1 MIGIFF
7 IGVALMLAGAV
18 AAGVLRRHAA
28 ADRIFNL
35 LVLGGCLTS
44 GATAIAVLITGR
56 RVAVTVPSTAPGGN
70 WTFALDP
77 LAAVFV
83 ATTCF
88 VGACCVAFGT
98 PYLAEERAHRPVWYA
113 HTVFA
118 VLIASLAL
126 VVTAQAVVPF
136 LIAWEL
142 MAIGSYLIIVFED
155 EKADA
160 RRAGLIYIIA
170 THTGTLGLF
179 AMFASWGAHA
189 SAWSFAALAA
199 AAPSL
204 PHHGGVVL
212 ALAVLGFGFKA
223 GFVPL
228 HFWLPPAHSAAP
240 AHVSGLLSGIII
252 KTGIYGLL
260 RVVTM
265 LGGAPPPWWGWA
277 MLGLGVVSGVLGVLW
292 ALAQHDI
299 KRLLAYHS
307 VENIGI
313 IGIGIGI
320 GSLGATY
327 GHPGIAVLG
336 YAGALLHTVNHAL
349 FKSLLF
355 LGSGAVYHA
364 TGTRDMEV
372 LGGLAKRLPYTWV
385 AFFIGA
391 TAIIGVPPLN
401 GFVSEWLVYVGLF
414 RSAQSRDTL
423 RLAAL
428 GVPALALIGALAL
441 ACFAKVSGVVFLG
454 HARSARAR
462 DAHEVPRALLLPMF
476 VLAGACVLLGFA
488 PGFGILAVVDTAATV
503 AGGMPNATVEA
514 LEVVRDSAWVS
525 GVALALLAL
534 LAMGWL
540 VRRVLLRR
548 RVVRAV
554 ETWGCGYPLPSPRM
568 QYTASS
574 FAAPLLS
581 TFGPLSGV
589 VETSSASAFHT
600 EPVDLVLDR
609 SAIPAWHWVRRTAM
623 RLRPIQQGRLHI
635 YLLYVM
641 VAVVVLLAYLALAS
655 RR

>member
-1 MIGIFF
+1 MGVFF
-7 IGVALMLAGAV
+7 IGVALMVGGAV
-18 AAGVLRRHAA
+18 AAAVLRRRAGG
-28 ADRIFNL
+28 DRVFNL
-35 LVLGGCLTS
+35 LVVSGCLTS
-44 GATAIAVLITGR
+44 GVAAVVVLVLGI
-56 RVAVTVPSTAPGGN
+56 RVAVTVPSSVPGGS
-70 WTFALDP
+70 WVFALDP

-83 ATTCF
+83 ATICF
-88 VGACCVAFGT
+88 VGASCVAFGT
-98 PYLAEERAHRPVWYA
+98 PYLAHERGHRPVWYA

-118 VLIASLAL
+118 VLIAALTL

-142 MAIGSYLIIVFED
+142 MAVGSYLLIVFED
-155 EKADA
+155 EKTDA

-170 THTGTLGLF
+170 THTGTLALF
-179 AMFASWGAHA
+179 AMFAAWGAHA
-189 SAWSFAALAA
+189 TDWSFAALAS
-199 AAPSL
+199 AAPKL
-204 PHHGGVVL
+204 PRGGGVIL

-223 GFVPL
+223 GFFPL
-228 HFWLPPAHSAAP
+228 HFWLPPAHSSAP
-240 AHVSGLLSGIII
+240 THVSALLSGVVI
-252 KTGIYGLL
+252 KTGIYGIL
-260 RVVTM
+260 RVVSL
-265 LGGAPPPWWGWA
+265 LGGATPRWWGWA
-277 MLGLGVVSGVLGVLW
+277 MLAMGIVSGVLGVLW

-313 IGIGIGI
+313 IGIGIGV
-320 GSLGATY
+320 GALGAAY

-355 LGSGAVYHA
+355 LGAGAVYHA
-364 TGTRDMEV
+364 TGTRDMEA
-372 LGGLAKRLPYTWV
+372 LGGLAKRLPYTWL

-414 RSAQSRDTL
+414 RSGQAPEAL

-454 HARSARAR
+454 QPRSAAAE
-462 DAHEVPRALLLPMF
+462 DAPEVPRALLVPMF
-476 VLAGACVLLGFA
+476 VLSGACVLLGVA
-488 PGFGILAVVDTAATV
+488 PGLGVLAVVDV
-503 AGGMPNATVEA
+503 AGALTASAPNVTVEA
-514 LEVVRDSAWVS
+514 LAVVRDSAWVS
-525 GVALALLAL
+525 AVALALLSL
-534 LAMGWL
+534 LAVGWF
-540 VRRVLLRR
+540 VRRTVLRKR
-548 RVVRAV
+548 AVRLV
-554 ETWGCGYPLPSPRM
+554 ETWGCGYPLPSARM

-581 TFGPLSGV
+581 TFGRMSGV
-589 VETSSASAFHT
+589 VEHRSAGAFHT

-609 SAIPAWHWVRRTAM
+609 SAIPAWHWVRRTAL
-623 RLRPIQQGRLHI
+623 RLRPIQQGRLYA
-635 YLLYVM
+635 YLIYVM
-641 VAVVVLLAYLALAS
+641 VALVVLLAYLALS